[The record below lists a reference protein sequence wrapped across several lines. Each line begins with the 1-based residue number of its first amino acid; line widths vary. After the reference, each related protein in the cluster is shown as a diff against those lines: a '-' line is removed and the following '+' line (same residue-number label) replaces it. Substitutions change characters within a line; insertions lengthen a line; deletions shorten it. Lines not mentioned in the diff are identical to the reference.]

1 VRSMDKTMP
10 RFKIAIFGFIAG
22 LCNGLFGSGGG
33 TVVVPAMVHLAN
45 MKEHDAHATAL
56 AIILPLTVVSSF
68 VYFRSGFFQWDVIWE
83 VAAGGAIGG
92 CIGAW
97 ILNRISTY
105 WLRKVFGFF
114 MIIAAIRMII

>member
-1 VRSMDKTMP
+1 MRNMKKTRP
-10 RFKIAIFGFIAG
+10 WLKISISGIIAG

-33 TVVVPAMVHLAN
+33 TIVVPAMVHLVR

-56 AIILPLTVVSSF
+56 AVILPLTVVSSF
-68 VYFRSGFFQWDVIWE
+68 VYYRSGFFEWDVIWK
-83 VAAGGAIGG
+83 VAAGGALGG